1 MAARH
6 DGRLLQPLFRERWLG
21 HVGRRG
27 GLRRLRGTLGNPLV
41 RMHYARRHEA
51 NLRLLSFSPNA
62 AREEIHV
69 ANPRAETPACIHLA
83 RGPRTDGRSVK
94 VQLREHLPLLFH
106 QLIAHVN
113 QYGCKCFLTFGGGG
127 GGRLV
132 CQNKSSESP
141 EGPIKRDEATRKFA
155 AR

>member
-6 DGRLLQPLFRERWLG
+6 DGRLLQPLLPGE
-21 HVGRRG
+21 VGRARGEEG

-69 ANPRAETPACIHLA
+69 ANPRAETRLA
-83 RGPRTDGRSVK
+83 
-94 VQLREHLPLLFH
+94 F
-106 QLIAHVN
+106 I
-113 QYGCKCFLTFGGGG
+113 
-127 GGRLV
+127 
-132 CQNKSSESP
+132 
-141 EGPIKRDEATRKFA
+141 
-155 AR
+155 